1 MSLRLKRAELVI
13 KLARR
18 KEDQAASLL
27 RQWRERVENQ
37 RQQLL
42 ELENYQESYHKRP
55 QGAQSVQSLITER
68 AFFTQLSEVVD
79 EQRQRLSQMEHQYQ
93 LYVNHWQ
100 GLHKRRQLLDEHR
113 DRVALDET
121 QRLDKQWDKLCD
133 ELAITAFS
141 AKK

>member
-1 MSLRLKRAELVI
+1 MI

-42 ELENYQESYHKRP
+42 ELENYQESYHRWP

-68 AFFTQLSEVVD
+68 AFFTQLSGVVD